1 MIDFIHSYG
10 KFIIAGVVA
19 VIILTTVGA
28 VYYYNVLYTAED
40 DYAPKSLLDDY
51 SYKEYENTNIRVSLK
66 EGLRLNRE
74 YTPEE
79 MFQVTDKNGNAYT
92 DAKITITKIT
102 YNKEETPP
110 ETENG
115 KYIFTKK
122 GIYNVCVS
130 VRASE
135 HNFSKIFKII
145 IG

>member
-28 VYYYNVLYTAED
+28 AYYYNVLHTAED

-51 SYKEYENTNIRVSLK
+51 SYKEYENTNIKVSLK

-79 MFQVTDKNGNAYT
+79 IFQVTDKNGNAYT

-110 ETENG
+110 KTEG
-115 KYIFTKK
+115 KYVFTKK

-130 VRASE
+130 VRTSE
-135 HNFSKIFKII
+135 HSFTKIFKII

>member
-28 VYYYNVLYTAED
+28 AYYYNVLHTAED

-79 MFQVTDKNGNAYT
+79 IFQVTDKNGNAYT

-110 ETENG
+110 KTEG
-115 KYIFTKK
+115 KYVFTKK

-130 VRASE
+130 VRTSE
-135 HNFSKIFKII
+135 HSFTKIFKII